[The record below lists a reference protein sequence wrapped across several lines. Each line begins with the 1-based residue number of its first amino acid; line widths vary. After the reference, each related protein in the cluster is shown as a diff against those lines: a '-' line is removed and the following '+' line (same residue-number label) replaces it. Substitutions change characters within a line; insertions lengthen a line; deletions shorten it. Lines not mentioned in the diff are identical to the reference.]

1 MARPRE
7 FDMAKALDGAMGA
20 FWDKGYGN
28 TTLPDLLKAMKLTR
42 GSFYKAFD
50 SKHAVY
56 LAALNRYDAV
66 LISPAA
72 QKLGDRAAG
81 PGRARIAQQ
90 FEAMLA
96 LCGTKGWRS
105 GCFLC
110 KASVDMAPHDKAVE
124 ALVNGMMAKL
134 ELGFAT
140 ALKELPS
147 PRTPRHVTALA
158 RQLTASFF
166 GIQVMRTAGLPV
178 TKISDAISQTLAAVS
193 SR

>member
-1 MARPRE
+1 MGT
-7 FDMAKALDGAMGA
+7 ALDGAMEA

-56 LAALNRYDAV
+56 LAALKRYDDE

-72 QKLGDRAAG
+72 HNLKATSSGLAK
-81 PGRARIAQQ
+81 ARIARQ
-90 FEAMLA
+90 FEAMLL
-96 LCGTKGWRS
+96 LCGTKGWRN

-124 ALVNGMMAKL
+124 KIVNAMMQRL
-134 ELGFAT
+134 EHGFVV
-140 ALKELPS
+140 ALKEADAT
-147 PRTPRHVTALA
+147 RTPRQNTALA

-166 GIQVMRTAGLPV
+166 GIQVMRTAGVPQ
-178 TKISDAISQTLAAVS
+178 KNISDAISQTLMAV
-193 SR
+193 R

>member
-1 MARPRE
+1 ME
-7 FDMAKALDGAMGA
+7 KALDGAMNA

-56 LAALNRYDAV
+56 LAALKRYDDE
-66 LISPAA
+66 LISPAVEA
-72 QKLGDRAAG
+72 LSAG
-81 PGRARIAQQ
+81 NGAPKQRIARQ
-90 FEAMLA
+90 FESMLQ

-110 KASVDMAPHDKAVE
+110 KASVDMAPHDRDVE
-124 ALVNGMMAKL
+124 IAVNGMMTKL
-134 ELGFAT
+134 ERGFVSALGARNGKQSSQHT
-140 ALKELPS
+140 L
-147 PRTPRHVTALA
+147 ALA

-166 GIQVMRTAGLPV
+166 GIQVMRTAGVPQ
-178 TKISDAISQTLAAVS
+178 KSIADAIAQTLAMVG
-193 SR
+193 

>member
-1 MARPRE
+1 VARPRE
-7 FDMAKALDGAMGA
+7 FDMAKALDGAMDA

-42 GSFYKAFD
+42 GSFYKAFE

-56 LAALNRYDAV
+56 LAALKRYDDE

-72 QKLGDRAAG
+72 HNLENPSAG
-81 PGRARIAQQ
+81 LARARIAHQ

-96 LCGTKGWRS
+96 LCGTKGWRN

-110 KASVDMAPHDKAVE
+110 KASVDMAPHDKNVE
-124 ALVNGMMAKL
+124 KIVNAMMQKL
-134 ELGFAT
+134 EHGFVT
-140 ALKELPS
+140 ALKEADTERS
-147 PRTPRHVTALA
+147 ARQNTTLA

-166 GIQVMRTAGLPV
+166 GIQVMRTAGVPQ
-178 TKISDAISQTLAAVS
+178 KNISDAIAQTLMTVG
-193 SR
+193 

>member
-1 MARPRE
+1 VARPRE
-7 FDMAKALDGAMGA
+7 FNMEKALDGAMNA

-56 LAALNRYDAV
+56 LAALKRYDDE
-66 LISPAA
+66 LISPAVEA
-72 QKLGDRAAG
+72 LSAGDGAPRQ
-81 PGRARIAQQ
+81 RIARQ
-90 FEAMLA
+90 FQSMLE

-110 KASVDMAPHDKAVE
+110 KASVDMAPHDRAVE
-124 ALVNGMMAKL
+124 SAVHGMMSKL
-134 ELGFAT
+134 ERGFVS
-140 ALKELPS
+140 ALSARDHSQTPQ
-147 PRTPRHVTALA
+147 RTHAMA

-166 GIQVMRTAGLPV
+166 GIQVMRTAGVPQ
-178 TKISDAISQTLAAVS
+178 KNIADAISQTLEQVA
-193 SR
+193 